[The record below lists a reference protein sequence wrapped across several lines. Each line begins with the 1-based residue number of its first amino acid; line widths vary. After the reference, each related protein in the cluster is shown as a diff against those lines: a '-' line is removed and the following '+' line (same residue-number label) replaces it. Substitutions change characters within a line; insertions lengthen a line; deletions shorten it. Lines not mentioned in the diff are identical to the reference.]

1 MYMHTDVLGT
11 GPVRCPLRFTHHP
24 AGAPKHKNTKHSPQ
38 ASKAKTQKHKTHALR
53 ARLKHKNTEHQNARG
68 QGCSF
73 NYSRVSTG
81 TVDATA
87 VWLAGFTPNFS
98 VVFEVEAAR
107 WKT

>member
-1 MYMHTDVLGT
+1 MVAWS
-11 GPVRCPLRFTHHP
+11 P
-24 AGAPKHKNTKHSPQ
+24 AGE
-38 ASKAKTQKHKTHALR
+38 AKTQKHKTHALR

-87 VWLAGFTPNFS
+87 VASHPTFPM
-98 VVFEVEAAR
+98 VFEVEAAR

>member
-53 ARLKHKNTEHQNARG
+53 ARLKHKNTKRQNTARG
-68 QGCSF
+68 QRS
-73 NYSRVSTG
+73 VSPEALREG
-81 TVDATA
+81 SAA
-87 VWLAGFTPNFS
+87 QQ
-98 VVFEVEAAR
+98 EV
-107 WKT
+107 

>member
-53 ARLKHKNTEHQNARG
+53 ARLKHKNTKRQNTARVH
-68 QGCSF
+68 F
-73 NYSRVSTG
+73 
-81 TVDATA
+81 
-87 VWLAGFTPNFS
+87 L
-98 VVFEVEAAR
+98 
-107 WKT
+107 

>member
-53 ARLKHKNTEHQNARG
+53 ARLKHKNTKRQNTARG
-68 QGCSF
+68 QHWVNTVCPPEDFIASII
-73 NYSRVSTG
+73 SRQGRLEYTLSCADPRG
-81 TVDATA
+81 
-87 VWLAGFTPNFS
+87 
-98 VVFEVEAAR
+98 
-107 WKT
+107 